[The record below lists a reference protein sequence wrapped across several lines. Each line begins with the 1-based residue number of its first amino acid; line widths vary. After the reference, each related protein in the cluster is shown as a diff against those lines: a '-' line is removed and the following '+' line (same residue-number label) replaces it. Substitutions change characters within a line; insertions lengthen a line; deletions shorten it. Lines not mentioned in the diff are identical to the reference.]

1 MISQSELKSR
11 LSYSHESGQFTWIV
25 APSNFMRPGDKAGFE
40 NPQNHYVSIKIG
52 KKMARAHKLAWL
64 YHYGEMPD
72 RQIDHINGI
81 RSDNRIANLRLATP
95 SENAQNKR
103 KCGTRNSTGYLGA
116 TFHKQSGKF
125 QAQIKYDGKARHL
138 GLYKTA
144 EEASAVYLKTKREH
158 HPFCTI

>member
-1 MISQSELKSR
+1 MISQNDLKTM
-11 LSYSHESGQFTWIV
+11 LHYAPETGVFVWLV
-25 APSNFMRPGDKAGFE
+25 PPSNFMRPGDKAG
-40 NPQNHYVSIKIG
+40 NKNSQNFYVTIKV
-52 KKMARAHKLAWL
+52 KRRVFRAHHLAWL
-64 YHYGEMPD
+64 YVHGEWPAH
-72 RQIDHINGI
+72 QIDHINGD

-138 GLYKTA
+138 GLYDTPEQA
-144 EEASAVYLKTKREH
+144 AAVYLKAKREH